1 MAKML
6 LWVNFEDET
15 LLGKLAE
22 VSKKEAE
29 LSDAVRELRKY
40 IEDNSKAVLQE
51 TENHPPFKANITTGE
66 TKQQYKPKQ
75 KNASIEGVRG

>member
-29 LSDAVRELRKY
+29 LSDAVRELRKC

-51 TENHPPFKANITTGE
+51 TEKAGNVG
-66 TKQQYKPKQ
+66 Q
-75 KNASIEGVRG
+75 

>member
-15 LLGKLAE
+15 LLGKIAE

-40 IEDNSKAVLQE
+40 IEDSSKTIPQE
-51 TENHPPFKANITTGE
+51 TENAGNV
-66 TKQQYKPKQ
+66 QQ
-75 KNASIEGVRG
+75 

>member
-22 VSKKEAE
+22 VSKKEDE
-29 LSDAVRELRKY
+29 LSEAVRELRKY
-40 IEDNSKAVLQE
+40 IEDNSKTMPQK
-51 TENHPPFKANITTGE
+51 TENVDE
-66 TKQQYKPKQ
+66 VQQ
-75 KNASIEGVRG
+75 

>member
-22 VSKKEAE
+22 VSKKENE
-29 LSDAVRELRKY
+29 LSEAVRELRKY
-40 IEDNSKAVLQE
+40 IEDNSKTMPQK
-51 TENHPPFKANITTGE
+51 TENVDE
-66 TKQQYKPKQ
+66 VQQ
-75 KNASIEGVRG
+75 

>member
-51 TENHPPFKANITTGE
+51 TEKAGNVG
-66 TKQQYKPKQ
+66 Q
-75 KNASIEGVRG
+75 

>member
-22 VSKKEAE
+22 VSRKEAE
-29 LSDAVRELRKY
+29 LSEAVRELRKY
-40 IEDNSKAVLQE
+40 VEDNSKTMPQE
-51 TENHPPFKANITTGE
+51 TENAGNV
-66 TKQQYKPKQ
+66 QQ
-75 KNASIEGVRG
+75 